1 MALGETRQ
9 SIRDVMALDAPLKVS
24 DAEAY
29 KHLPRKAMARHN
41 NIQLSLMGVHIL
53 DACLVLHFWNHL
65 MRQLMPDA
73 TVYDAVP
80 HNSMTD
86 SLLRNFL
93 E

>member
-1 MALGETRQ
+1 MSLDTR
-9 SIRDVMALDAPLKVS
+9 LKVT
-24 DAEAY
+24 DVDAY
-29 KHLPRKAMARHN
+29 KHLPRNAMAQHN

-53 DACLVLHFWNHL
+53 DAYLVLHFWNHL
-65 MRQLMPDA
+65 MRQLMPDTTA
-73 TVYDAVP
+73 YDAVP